1 MMQKKSQVWDIE
13 NKLENEKIRKYLM
26 NDLKYLIL
34 SEYYKKISLDKNI
47 RKIDGK
53 ILLTS
58 TAIMAV
64 VQP

>member
-1 MMQKKSQVWDIE
+1 MKK
-13 NKLENEKIRKYLM
+13 NRKYQI
-26 NDLKYLIL
+26 DYLKYLIS

-47 RKIDGK
+47 RKIEGK

-58 TAIMAV
+58 TAIIAV

>member
-1 MMQKKSQVWDIE
+1 
-13 NKLENEKIRKYLM
+13 M
-26 NDLKYLIL
+26 NDLKYSIL
-34 SEYYKKISLDKNI
+34 SEYYKMISIEKNI
-47 RKIDGK
+47 RKIEGK

>member
-1 MMQKKSQVWDIE
+1 MKKTR
-13 NKLENEKIRKYLM
+13 LCHM
-26 NDLKYLIL
+26 NYLKYLIL
-34 SEYYKKISLDKNI
+34 SEYYKMISLDKNI

-64 VQP
+64 VPP

>member
-1 MMQKKSQVWDIE
+1 MK
-13 NKLENEKIRKYLM
+13 
-26 NDLKYLIL
+26 DLKYSIL
-34 SEYYKKISLDKNI
+34 SEYYKMISIDKNI
-47 RKIDGK
+47 RKVEGK

>member
-1 MMQKKSQVWDIE
+1 
-13 NKLENEKIRKYLM
+13 M

-34 SEYYKKISLDKNI
+34 SEYYKMISLDKNI
-47 RKIDGK
+47 RQIEGK

>member
-1 MMQKKSQVWDIE
+1 MK
-13 NKLENEKIRKYLM
+13 KIRKYLM

-34 SEYYKKISLDKNI
+34 SEYYKMISLDKNI
-47 RKIDGK
+47 RKTEGK

>member
-1 MMQKKSQVWDIE
+1 
-13 NKLENEKIRKYLM
+13 M
-26 NDLKYLIL
+26 NYLKYLIL
-34 SEYYKKISLDKNI
+34 SEYYEMISLDKNI
-47 RKIDGK
+47 RKIEGT